1 MGLNVNSKGFY
12 LDKTVPYKQ
21 TNKKSQMFL
30 WGMSEMEAYIIKDL
44 ENWNWL
50 VKVSNIIKNKIKF
63 YWCNSEPQALG
74 AQ

>member
-1 MGLNVNSKGFY
+1 MGLNVSSKGFY

-50 VKVSNIIKNKIKF
+50 VKVSNIIKNKIKL